1 MIKINFKGKKRHLH
15 VDSRVVRVVSLSHPG
30 DILSKH
36 IHSLSHD
43 GKAIKK
49 NFNALA
55 AV

>member
-1 MIKINFKGKKRHLH
+1 MIKINFKGKNLH
-15 VDSRVVRVVSLSHPG
+15 VESRVVRVVSLSHPG